1 MFPPAGRQRLDRT
14 RRHALEGCGMST
26 IGDPR
31 SAEAANC
38 LPATRQTLTARSE
51 RLAWGV
57 CVAAA
62 VPLAGLHLWRL
73 WEKPHYQFAPMLLAV
88 LAYLGWKFWREDVPS
103 WFARPESFS
112 GFDGVEPNLFPQQ
125 AVPTITRPAILCA
138 QLLRI
143 GSLLCLLLAV
153 ALFSPWLGYVAFL
166 IGLGSLVIRTTGS
179 AVGGPLGPVWCL
191 AWLLIPPPFE
201 LDVRLIQGL
210 QVQTAGLASR
220 LLDLL
225 GQRHLLEGNILEFPG
240 QRFFVE
246 EACSGVQSLFSLTA
260 VALLFCVWKRRNWL
274 HWLLLVTAAVFWAL
288 AANVMRI
295 LAVGMVYAITGRDL
309 ASGLPHELLGY
320 ALFGLAVAML
330 LSTDELIGGV
340 LGPIILPRG
349 LATRNPFSRRWNRW
363 VANIPAELDQLPA
376 SAGIR
381 SAGFEAAPEIGAGA
395 VLCRSFEYPRPLLM
409 WSFAG
414 LGILQLVGMAGAA
427 TTTLAVTKVRQADV
441 VSAEAL
447 PESLRAWQRTDSKLV
462 ERARESYEGN
472 YSRIWTYTGP
482 EYVAFAS
489 FDYPFPGVHELT
501 VCYAGKGWI
510 VRNRKVHSCV
520 WLDGTGKLCEVEM
533 TKAGGESAYLLFVEF
548 DGAGRPANLNSRGA
562 LYSQRLLERLSS
574 SPLAQKFRTGTR
586 RVTHNPDTLYQFQVF
601 VPTFTPL
608 SAEEKS
614 QVHEQFMALLERLLL
629 QWLNDKQEE
638 PPR

>member
-1 MFPPAGRQRLDRT
+1 
-14 RRHALEGCGMST
+14 MSRVV
-26 IGDPR
+26 DPR
-31 SAEAANC
+31 VAVAPNT
-38 LPATRQTLTARSE
+38 LPTAWQKLTAPSE
-51 RLAWGV
+51 RIAWGV

-73 WEKPHYQFAPMLLAV
+73 WDKPHYQFAPMLLAA
-88 LAYLGWKFWREDVPS
+88 LAYLGWKFWREGVPS
-103 WFARPESFS
+103 RFARPESFS
-112 GFDGVEPNLFPQQ
+112 GFDLAEPNPAPQQ

-138 QLLRI
+138 QVLRI

-166 IGLGSLVIRTTGS
+166 IGLGSLVIRITGS
-179 AVGGPLGPVWCL
+179 ALGGPWGPVWCL

-201 LDVRLIQGL
+201 MDVRLIQGL

-225 GQRHLLEGNILEFPG
+225 GHRHLLEGNILEFAG

-260 VALLFCVWKRRNWL
+260 VALLYCVWKRRNWL

-295 LAVGMVYAITGRDL
+295 LAVGMVYAITGRDV

-320 ALFGLAVAML
+320 ALFGLAMAAL
-330 LSTDELIGGV
+330 LSTDELIGCL

-349 LATRNPFSRRWNRW
+349 MARRNPFSRGWNRW
-363 VANIPAELDQLPA
+363 VANVPAELAQLPA

-381 SAGFEAAPEIGAGA
+381 SAGFEVAPEIGAGA
-395 VLCRSFEYPRPLLM
+395 VPCRSFECPRSLLM

-427 TTTLAVTKVRQADV
+427 TTTFAATKDSQADV
-441 VSAEAL
+441 VAADAL

-462 ERARESYEGN
+462 ERARESYDGQ

-482 EYVAFAS
+482 EYIAVAS

-520 WLDGTGKLCEVEM
+520 WLDGTGELCEVEM
-533 TKAGGESAYLLFVEF
+533 IKAGGESAYLLFVEF

-562 LYSQRLLERLSS
+562 SYSQRLLERLPS
-574 SPLAQKFRTGTR
+574 SPLVQIFRTETR
-586 RVTHNPDTLYQFQVF
+586 RVTHDPNTLYQFQVF

-608 SAEEKS
+608 SAEQKS
-614 QVHEQFMALLERLLL
+614 QVREQFMALLERLLS
-629 QWLNDKQEE
+629 QWPNDKPGE
-638 PPR
+638 PTR